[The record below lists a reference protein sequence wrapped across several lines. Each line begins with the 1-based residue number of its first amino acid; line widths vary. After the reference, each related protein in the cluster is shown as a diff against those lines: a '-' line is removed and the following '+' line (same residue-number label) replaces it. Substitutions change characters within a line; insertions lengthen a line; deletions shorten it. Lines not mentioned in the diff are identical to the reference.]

1 MRTTR
6 PAPRASSHRPARFG
20 RTIVAGARMLRRWCA
35 RRGQRR
41 ALGHLDDRLL
51 ADIGLTRAEAETERR
66 KPFWR

>member
-1 MRTTR
+1 MRTTL
-6 PAPRASSHRPARFG
+6 PAPRTSSHRLARVG
-20 RTIVAGARMLRRWCA
+20 RAIAAGAHMLRRWCA

-51 ADIGLTRAEAETERR
+51 ADIGLTRTEAETERR